1 MRVLLRSQR
10 QAPLTRRLLA
20 LAALLLSISGL
31 PRLPPAA
38 WAAEPPGE
46 TDRFA
51 LRETIWTGD
60 FDAMLERRMSR
71 VLVPYS
77 RTLFFYDA
85 GHERGLAAGV
95 LREFE
100 RYLNRRHAKRLGRR
114 PITLFLV
121 PTTRDKLL
129 SGVAEGRADIAAGSI
144 TVTPARQAQV
154 DFFPLPTR
162 RGLREVIVTGPGAP
176 ALKSLDDLSGQRVHV
191 RPATSYAQ
199 SLGRVDAR
207 LRAAG
212 RPPMQLVPLPDALED
227 EDKLEMP
234 NAGMLDIVVVDEWL
248 AGLWAGLLPRIE
260 VRADLVV
267 RDDGVTGWAMRRGS
281 VGLARELEAFFRQ
294 MPANAGSFE
303 YRVAAFQRRLRRLRD
318 NTARG
323 ELARFERTIALFEKY
338 GARYRFDPLML
349 AAQG

>member
-1 MRVLLRSQR
+1 
-10 QAPLTRRLLA
+10 
-20 LAALLLSISGL
+20 
-31 PRLPPAA
+31 
-38 WAAEPPGE
+38 
-46 TDRFA
+46 
-51 LRETIWTGD
+51 
-60 FDAMLERRMSR
+60 MLERRMIR

-212 RPPMQLVPLPDALED
+212 RPPMQLVPLPDAL
-227 EDKLEMP
+227 
-234 NAGMLDIVVVDEWL
+234 
-248 AGLWAGLLPRIE
+248 
-260 VRADLVV
+260 
-267 RDDGVTGWAMRRGS
+267 
-281 VGLARELEAFFRQ
+281 
-294 MPANAGSFE
+294 
-303 YRVAAFQRRLRRLRD
+303 
-318 NTARG
+318 
-323 ELARFERTIALFEKY
+323 
-338 GARYRFDPLML
+338 
-349 AAQG
+349 